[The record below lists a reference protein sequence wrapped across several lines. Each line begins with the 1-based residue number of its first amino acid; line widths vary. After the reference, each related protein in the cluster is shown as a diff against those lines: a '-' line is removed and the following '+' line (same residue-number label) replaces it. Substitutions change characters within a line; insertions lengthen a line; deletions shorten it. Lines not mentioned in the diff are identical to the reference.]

1 MNRIDVLV
9 MFPMGALTCLAAV
22 DSDIAPFAEPE
33 LLARTLRLV
42 AFPASPLFVSK
53 KGRVSGTEGRLQ
65 RVSFDG
71 HGSVSLKV
79 VVEDNQ
85 ATFCIPVEWIT

>member
-1 MNRIDVLV
+1 MVLPV
-9 MFPMGALTCLAAV
+9 GTLTLLTAV
-22 DSDIAPFAEPE
+22 DSDIAPFAAPE
-33 LLARTLRLV
+33 LLTRYLCLV

-79 VVEDNQ
+79 ALVEDDQ